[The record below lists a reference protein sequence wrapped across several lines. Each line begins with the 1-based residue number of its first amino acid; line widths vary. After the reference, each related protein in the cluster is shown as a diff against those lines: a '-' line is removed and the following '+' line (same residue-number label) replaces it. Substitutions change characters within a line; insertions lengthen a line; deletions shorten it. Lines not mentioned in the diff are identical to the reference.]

1 MVRLDDHAQLGA
13 QVTLDSIVRGTAMS
27 HCSSHRLSTEQYYLQ
42 FIPIDVSDVN
52 KTIRRDRMKWFEP
65 RGGHGRPDSLTCD
78 QFETRGVDEVSTRPR
93 LREDARNAPRLIDH
107 AYGVVEWD
115 NWKSV
120 RDLA

>member
-1 MVRLDDHAQLGA
+1 MMSYDEHCNSG
-13 QVTLDSIVRGTAMS
+13 GTV
-27 HCSSHRLSTEQYYLQ
+27 
-42 FIPIDVSDVN
+42 FVKN
-52 KTIRRDRMKWFEP
+52 
-65 RGGHGRPDSLTCD
+65 CD